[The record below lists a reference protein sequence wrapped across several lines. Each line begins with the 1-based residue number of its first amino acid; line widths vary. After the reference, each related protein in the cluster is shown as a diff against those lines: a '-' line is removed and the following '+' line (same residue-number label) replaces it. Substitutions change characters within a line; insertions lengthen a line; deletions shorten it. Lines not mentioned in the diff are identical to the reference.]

1 METPGRAWSR
11 AVYMDEPGGAEQRWL
26 RAARAFVCET
36 LCPAGPGGGSRGP
49 EQLADSVM
57 RCLRSTWG
65 GRSGELP
72 LGYSLISISD
82 LQCQQRTPCCSH
94 MTWSTSEFKKW
105 AHQSEVILP
114 KQSVLPRTHLIL
126 IGYLTDGRRQEG
138 KEKLMDGNLYVQDN
152 TGSIPCEFLQ
162 FESEW
167 LELLFLFPSW
177 AYIPQMSQGSAG
189 YVEILADPVPVD
201 PRPERVVDTIPVFY
215 PATAAQ
221 LLSTR
226 VPCQKRAK
234 LNVAGEL
241 ARLSTLLC
249 IRQKT
254 FFFLFLKCFTSAA
267 CVPVLVQKPPQLAW
281 HHMLQLGHGYVLTAL
296 TVSSLKA
303 SGHKVFVTSFS
314 SCLLPYCAE
323 QVKEQPVEI
332 AWQGGPIQP
341 VSPEAAVQFPLELTD
356 EKLPVPAKESKILSY
371 MGIITRVLNARAG
384 LYELDNK
391 ICLCLA
397 YQQLL
402 NSARGLRP
410 GACVELRDVHLLQKP
425 LASFPFVVVLG
436 ACLHSTVLLKGFS
449 RLSTFHQPAA
459 FSGNLYMQLLF
470 RYNLGLPLYL
480 WLVSLLEM
488 LEQRFCCFVGRRRL
502 FIRSVP
508 QGPGVAE
515 KFLVPILNAVV
526 PSKAPVRDVHH
537 EILEEMH
544 HCPLQ
549 QYQPLE
555 PPCQAPPLSL
565 LRSVA
570 EQRSKEAFNP
580 SQLLSPLEAQHMGT
594 QELNR
599 RLAWSYDK
607 FSAESFQPRM
617 VLLGMLRASCSS
629 GSLQLRDKS
638 DSIPCMITRRDG
650 SPFAHTAL
658 IGSLLQVETYQLV
671 VERFLQSDFPSWE
684 QLWTLEHVRGTETR
698 LYVQFCFE
706 DVQIL
711 HTPEVQV
718 QEGPTSNNSPS
729 LGKKDVCSPKVEL
742 GSPEAKLPKLEG
754 TSPGAGSAEGCDR
767 GQSSARGSSMSRLF
781 LVTQKEGL
789 MSRNYLPAAEG
800 DGEGQE
806 LQLSFQATV
815 LWMDKPQL
823 WWHPREIRNLPELE
837 QTKHQREDSE
847 PQQRV
852 LLLFMGRSRRWFP
865 FLHPDG
871 LYRLT
876 VPQCLDF
883 GVFERPFLSPLQG
896 RILNQSDCPSCLLVS
911 DTWHLQHETWIS
923 CLAQPQV
930 ILGSEW
936 AGMRQTIFSIPELLR
951 NSFTGSLVSF
961 SGEIVERTLC
971 ASPGNEKLSAPCST
985 RWQKG
990 TLLPWDH
997 SVKLSVSAAPGSSV
1011 VLDVYIAVAYLQHLW
1026 GLLPGAKILFQNLQ
1040 RKISRFHN
1048 VYCTY
1053 IASSCISI
1061 LALPPSCLL
1070 LSSNPAGIASKSPAA
1085 VSSSLVFLSNLL
1097 LQPHS
1102 LSQGQIL
1109 CHLSCVLALSLQWI
1123 CSICSSIFREGRCSR
1138 HSPSCPSHTGVS
1150 QASAKILVEDGTG
1163 EALVLCKNQQVAA
1176 VLGLS
1181 PVEWKAVQSNVQ
1193 SRGSIFIQHGG
1204 ANARPGCEEEPE
1216 DLVTCYLRS
1225 LCRSR
1230 AICRPILLAFSLD
1243 RKSSKIPEPDSLQ
1256 LRRFLCGEMEFVS
1269 RVGARLSLT
1278 CLNIQE
1284 ADPKVLCGLSSKR
1297 IKTSIS
1303 HSA

>member
-1 METPGRAWSR
+1 
-11 AVYMDEPGGAEQRWL
+11 
-26 RAARAFVCET
+26 
-36 LCPAGPGGGSRGP
+36 
-49 EQLADSVM
+49 
-57 RCLRSTWG
+57 
-65 GRSGELP
+65 
-72 LGYSLISISD
+72 
-82 LQCQQRTPCCSH
+82 
-94 MTWSTSEFKKW
+94 MTWSTSDFKKW
-105 AHQSEVILP
+105 AHQGEVILP

-126 IGYLTDGRRQEG
+126 IGYLMDGRRQEG
-138 KEKLMDGNLYVQDN
+138 KEKLMDGNLYVQDS
-152 TGSIPCEFLQ
+152 TGSIPCELLH

-177 AYIPQMSQGSAG
+177 AYIPQTSQGSAG

-201 PRPERVVDTIPVFY
+201 PRPERVVDTIPIFY

-221 LLSTR
+221 LLSTSCFKLICWSLVPDHLAR
-226 VPCQKRAK
+226 FFLFFITVSCFRIPVVPCQKRAK

-249 IRQKT
+249 IHHKT

-296 TVSSLKA
+296 CMSGLKA

-323 QVKEQPVEI
+323 QVKEQPLEV
-332 AWQGGPIQP
+332 AWRGGPIQP
-341 VSPEAAVQFPLELTD
+341 VSPEATVQLPLELTD

-371 MGIITRVLNARAG
+371 MGIITRVLNAKAG

-436 ACLHSTVLLKGFS
+436 ACLHSIVLLKGFS
-449 RLSTFHQPAA
+449 RLSTFHQPVAS
-459 FSGNLYMQLLF
+459 SGNLYMQLLF
-470 RYNLGLPLYL
+470 QYNLGLPLYL

-526 PSKAPVRDVHH
+526 PSKARVRDVHR
-537 EILEEMH
+537 EILAEMH

-599 RLAWSYDK
+599 RLAWSYDT

-617 VLLGMLRASCSS
+617 VLLGVLRASCSS

-638 DSIPCMITRRDG
+638 ASIPCVISRRDG
-650 SPFAHTAL
+650 SPFADTAL
-658 IGSLLQVETYQLV
+658 LGSLLQVETYQLV

-684 QLWTLEHVRGTETR
+684 QLRTLEHVRGRETR

-718 QEGPTSNNSPS
+718 QEGPTSSDSPS
-729 LGKKDVCSPKVEL
+729 LGKKDVCSSKVEL

-754 TSPGAGSAEGCDR
+754 TSPGADSEEGCDR
-767 GQSSARGSSMSRLF
+767 GQSSARGTSCMSRLF

-806 LQLSFQATV
+806 LQLSFQATI

-823 WWHPREIRNLPELE
+823 WGHPRETGNLPELE
-837 QTKHQREDSE
+837 QTNHQREDSE
-847 PQQRV
+847 AQQRV
-852 LLLFMGRSRRWFP
+852 LLLLFMGRSLRWFP
-865 FLHPDG
+865 FLHPGG
-871 LYRLT
+871 LYRLI

-883 GVFERPFLSPLQG
+883 GVFERPCLSPLQG
-896 RILNQSDCPSCLLVS
+896 RLLNQLGCPSCLIVS
-911 DTWHLQHETWIS
+911 ATWHLQHETWIS

-930 ILGSEW
+930 TSGSER
-936 AGMRQTIFSIPELLR
+936 AEMGQKVFSIPELLS

-985 RWQKG
+985 RRQKG

-997 SVKLSVSAAPGSSV
+997 SVKLSVSAAPGSPV

-1061 LALPPSCLL
+1061 LALPPTCLL

-1085 VSSSLVFLSNLL
+1085 MSPSLVFLSNLL

-1102 LSQGQIL
+1102 LSQSQIL

-1123 CSICSSIFREGRCSR
+1123 CSVCSSVFREGRCSR
-1138 HSPSCPSHTGVS
+1138 HSPPCPSHTGVS

-1193 SRGSIFIQHGG
+1193 RRGSIFIQHGG
-1204 ANARPGCEEEPE
+1204 ASARLGCVEEPQ
-1216 DLVTCYLRS
+1216 DLVTCYLKS

-1243 RKSSKIPEPDSLQ
+1243 RKSSKIPQPDSLQ
-1256 LRRFLCGEMEFVS
+1256 PRRFLCGEMEFVS

-1297 IKTSIS
+1297 IKTSIG

>member
-1 METPGRAWSR
+1 MATCMCKTA
-11 AVYMDEPGGAEQRWL
+11 L
-26 RAARAFVCET
+26 
-36 LCPAGPGGGSRGP
+36 
-49 EQLADSVM
+49 
-57 RCLRSTWG
+57 
-65 GRSGELP
+65 
-72 LGYSLISISD
+72 
-82 LQCQQRTPCCSH
+82 
-94 MTWSTSEFKKW
+94 
-105 AHQSEVILP
+105 
-114 KQSVLPRTHLIL
+114 
-126 IGYLTDGRRQEG
+126 
-138 KEKLMDGNLYVQDN
+138 VQ
-152 TGSIPCEFLQ
+152 
-162 FESEW
+162 
-167 LELLFLFPSW
+167 FPVSW
-177 AYIPQMSQGSAG
+177 AYIPQTSQGSAG

-201 PRPERVVDTIPVFY
+201 PRPERVVDTIPIFY

-221 LLSTR
+221 LLSTSCFKLICWSLVPDHLAR
-226 VPCQKRAK
+226 FFLFFITVSCFRIPVVPCQKRAK

-249 IRQKT
+249 IHHKT

-296 TVSSLKA
+296 CMSGLKA

-323 QVKEQPVEI
+323 QVKEQPLEV
-332 AWQGGPIQP
+332 AWRGGPIQP
-341 VSPEAAVQFPLELTD
+341 VSPEATVQLPLELTD

-371 MGIITRVLNARAG
+371 MGIITRVLNAKAG

-436 ACLHSTVLLKGFS
+436 ACLHSIVLLKGFS
-449 RLSTFHQPAA
+449 RLSTFHQPVAS
-459 FSGNLYMQLLF
+459 SGNLYMQLLF
-470 RYNLGLPLYL
+470 QYNLGLPLYL

-526 PSKAPVRDVHH
+526 PSKARVRDVHR
-537 EILEEMH
+537 EILAEMH

-599 RLAWSYDK
+599 RLAWSYDT

-617 VLLGMLRASCSS
+617 VLLGVLRASCSS

-638 DSIPCMITRRDG
+638 ASIPCVISRRDG
-650 SPFAHTAL
+650 SPFADTAL
-658 IGSLLQVETYQLV
+658 LGSLLQVETYQLV

-684 QLWTLEHVRGTETR
+684 QLRTLEHVRGRETR

-718 QEGPTSNNSPS
+718 QEGPTSSDSPS
-729 LGKKDVCSPKVEL
+729 LGKKDVCSSKVEL

-754 TSPGAGSAEGCDR
+754 TSPGADSEEGCDR
-767 GQSSARGSSMSRLF
+767 GQSSARGTSCMSRLF

-806 LQLSFQATV
+806 LQLSFQATI

-823 WWHPREIRNLPELE
+823 WGHPRETGNLPELE
-837 QTKHQREDSE
+837 QTNHQREDSE
-847 PQQRV
+847 AQQRV
-852 LLLFMGRSRRWFP
+852 LLLLFMGRSLRWFP
-865 FLHPDG
+865 FLHPGG
-871 LYRLT
+871 LYRLI

-883 GVFERPFLSPLQG
+883 GVFERPCLSPLQG
-896 RILNQSDCPSCLLVS
+896 RLLNQLGCPSCLIVS
-911 DTWHLQHETWIS
+911 ATWHLQHETWIS

-930 ILGSEW
+930 TSGSER
-936 AGMRQTIFSIPELLR
+936 AEMGQKVFSIPELLS

-985 RWQKG
+985 RRQKG

-997 SVKLSVSAAPGSSV
+997 SVKLSVSAAPGSPV

-1061 LALPPSCLL
+1061 LALPPTCLL

-1085 VSSSLVFLSNLL
+1085 MSPSLVFLSNLL

-1102 LSQGQIL
+1102 LSQSQIL

-1123 CSICSSIFREGRCSR
+1123 CSVCSSVFREGRCSR
-1138 HSPSCPSHTGVS
+1138 HSPPCPSHTGVS

-1193 SRGSIFIQHGG
+1193 RRGSIFIQHGG
-1204 ANARPGCEEEPE
+1204 ASARLGCVEEPQ
-1216 DLVTCYLRS
+1216 DLVTCYLKS

-1243 RKSSKIPEPDSLQ
+1243 RKSSKIPQPDSLQ
-1256 LRRFLCGEMEFVS
+1256 PRRFLCGEMEFVS

-1297 IKTSIS
+1297 IKTSIG